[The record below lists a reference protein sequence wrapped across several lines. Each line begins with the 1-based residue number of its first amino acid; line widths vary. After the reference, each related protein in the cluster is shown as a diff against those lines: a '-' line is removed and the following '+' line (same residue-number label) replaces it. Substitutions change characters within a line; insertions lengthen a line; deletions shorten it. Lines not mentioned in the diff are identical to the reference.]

1 MSISAKTANG
11 VTWGH
16 HILVLIPVSL
26 NTLWCQA
33 TPLVLLVVFRKARRQ
48 DLQEVSGI
56 TKIYKSNHI
65 QLILMIAPPY
75 GIPKWTAV
83 LNQGFWVVLFHFII
97 RGKGL
102 KGIWTNALPGQDLTC
117 PWMLDEIHL
126 KSYEGILGLIR
137 MRPRPAK
144 PLPASESDF
153 STCAAHQASWNY
165 ILPPQERLSFTPER
179 SC

>member
-1 MSISAKTANG
+1 
-11 VTWGH
+11 
-16 HILVLIPVSL
+16 
-26 NTLWCQA
+26 
-33 TPLVLLVVFRKARRQ
+33 
-48 DLQEVSGI
+48 
-56 TKIYKSNHI
+56 
-65 QLILMIAPPY
+65 MIAPPY